1 MIKKAIVTGTL
12 RKTWLAKD
20 VIEVLDSIQ
29 ELKNMYP
36 HLNLSNAQVEFVE
49 LDDIDTEFEEVKEEE

>member
-1 MIKKAIVTGTL
+1 MIKKAIVTDTW

>member
-1 MIKKAIVTGTL
+1 MIKKAIVTGTW
-12 RKTWLAKD
+12 RKTWLVKD
-20 VIEVLDSIQ
+20 VNEVLDGVQ
-29 ELKNMYP
+29 ALKNMYP

>member
-1 MIKKAIVTGTL
+1 MIKKAIVTGTW

-49 LDDIDTEFEEVKEEE
+49 LDDRS

>member
-1 MIKKAIVTGTL
+1 MIKKVIVTGTW

>member
-1 MIKKAIVTGTL
+1 MIKKAKVSGTWS
-12 RKTWLAKD
+12 KTWLAED

>member
-1 MIKKAIVTGTL
+1 MIKKAKVTGTWS
-12 RKTWLAKD
+12 KTWLAKD

-36 HLNLSNAQVEFVE
+36 HLNLANAQVEF
-49 LDDIDTEFEEVKEEE
+49 T